1 MVSLMLVLIF
11 GSFGLASG
19 LFQDTS
25 TRQGS
30 EMQLRAIK
38 LLLQHD
44 LELSDF
50 WLTNKLKRPLI
61 GEGNRDA
68 LSTANLSDWNDNTK
82 FDPSNDRPQWDRYVV
97 WYATQEPTATLYR
110 QVVEPGGVLTVAN
123 GNLSTSNLSDL
134 DPNSNANVIF
144 SRRLSERVKDFNVN
158 DRYENGTVTI
168 RVHLQTDGLKR
179 QNTMGKTQDNLELEL
194 TFQPRNTFP
203 RI

>member
-82 FDPSNDRPQWDRYVV
+82 FDPSTDRPRWDRYVV
-97 WYATQEPTATLYR
+97 WYATQEPI
-110 QVVEPGGVLTVAN
+110 AN
-123 GNLSTSNLSDL
+123 
-134 DPNSNANVIF
+134 
-144 SRRLSERVKDFNVN
+144 
-158 DRYENGTVTI
+158 
-168 RVHLQTDGLKR
+168 
-179 QNTMGKTQDNLELEL
+179 M
-194 TFQPRNTFP
+194 
-203 RI
+203 